1 MPALTLKGID
11 KEDWGIKVT
20 YEAYGYE
27 ASGRGLGYYCDAVFR
42 VTKDGRVTATLEA
55 VGDGMPSQPD
65 IKAARKKLAAYC
77 RWLSVALNK
86 NDKPLG
92 NIPVF

>member
-1 MPALTLKGID
+1 MKLKSIST
-11 KEDWGIKVT
+11 EDWGIKIT

-27 ASGRGLGYYCDAVFR
+27 TSGRGLGYYCDAVFR
-42 VTKDGRVTATLEA
+42 MTKDGRWTATLEA

-65 IKAARKKLAAYC
+65 MKAARKKLAAYC

-86 NDKPLG
+86 NDKVVG
-92 NIPVF
+92 NIPIFRG

>member
-11 KEDWGIKVT
+11 TEDWGIKIT

-27 ASGRGLGYYCDAVFR
+27 ASGRGLGYKCDAVFR
-42 VTKDGRVTATLEA
+42 ITKDGRVTAVLD
-55 VGDGMPSQPD
+55 VGAGMPSQPD
-65 IKAARKKLAAYC
+65 VKAARKKLAAYC

-86 NDKPLG
+86 NEKPVG
-92 NIPVF
+92 NIPIF